1 MKPNQSPMQL
11 LPVVA
16 IPIFLA
22 IANQTMVSVALP
34 AIGAD
39 LGALSRLP
47 WLVIGYML
55 ALTIAGPV
63 YGALGDNYGR
73 HKMLIGALL
82 IYIIGA
88 FICTFATNLEMLAT
102 GRLVQGFGGG
112 GLMSLSQALIGQLV
126 RPRDRGRAQ
135 GYVASIGVV
144 ASTLGPL
151 MGGFLVDIFGWRSL
165 FLFTVPL
172 AVIALGVLLTRK
184 FPKPEG
190 PPRPFDTLGFLWL
203 NFFVICWTMG
213 LEFLKTPGQIHL
225 SAVAIIGGAFGL
237 WMLIRSQKAGENPL
251 FPTALFRI
259 KAVSMASVMTVFHGA
274 ALVSLVTIVPLFQN
288 IVRGDGT
295 VEIALS
301 LLALTIAFGLSGVIT
316 GNLITITGRTAIFP
330 TVSLLIAGCGIAF
343 LGFWGAEISQR
354 ALILTYVIIGLTIGS
369 VMSVIHTTVQH
380 AAPDNLRGRAAGT
393 VTFCRSIGA
402 VLGTTA
408 VSLILF
414 KNAPIADGS
423 QAAIAS
429 LFTQGA
435 VTDPAVLAVWKDA
448 FRLAFMTIVVFVAG
462 EWAMAATTPARK
474 ISDVN

>member
-1 MKPNQSPMQL
+1 MKPNQHPMQL
-11 LPVVA
+11 IPVVA

-47 WLVIGYML
+47 WLIIGYML

-88 FICTFATNLEMLAT
+88 FICTFANTLEMLAA

-151 MGGFLVDIFGWRSL
+151 MGGFLVDIYGWRSL

-172 AVIALGVLLTRK
+172 AVISMGILLTRR
-184 FPKPEG
+184 FPKPAG
-190 PPRPFDTLGFLWL
+190 PPRAFDTSGFLWL
-203 NFFVICWTMG
+203 NFFVICWTMA
-213 LEFLKTPGQIHL
+213 LEFIKTPGQLHL
-225 SAVAIIGGAFGL
+225 SLLAVIGGAVGL
-237 WMLIRSQKAGENPL
+237 WMLIRSQKSGANPL
-251 FPTALFRI
+251 FPPALFRI
-259 KAVSMASVMTVFHGA
+259 KAVSMASAMTVFHGA

-288 IVRGDGT
+288 IVRGDDT

-301 LLALTIAFGLSGVIT
+301 LLALTVAFGLSGIIT

-330 TVSLLIAGCGIAF
+330 TVSLLIAGAGIVFIALF
-343 LGFWGAEISQR
+343 GAEISHR
-354 ALILTYVIIGLTIGS
+354 ALIATYTIIGLNIGS
-369 VMSVIHTTVQH
+369 VMAVIHTTVQH
-380 AAPDNLRGRAAGT
+380 ATPDNLRGRAAGT

-414 KNAPIADGS
+414 KNAPLTDGS

-429 LFTQGA
+429 LFTQSSE
-435 VTDPAVLAVWKDA
+435 TDPALLAVWKDA
-448 FRLAFMTIVVFVAG
+448 FRLAFLTIVVFVAG
-462 EWAMAATTPARK
+462 EWAMAAATPARR
-474 ISDVN
+474 ISETD